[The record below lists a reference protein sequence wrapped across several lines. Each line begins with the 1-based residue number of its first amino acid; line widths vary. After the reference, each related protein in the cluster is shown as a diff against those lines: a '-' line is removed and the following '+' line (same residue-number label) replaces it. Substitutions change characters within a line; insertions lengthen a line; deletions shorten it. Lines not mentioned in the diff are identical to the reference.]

1 MSYLVEVDQLKK
13 YFPLKKGIFSRR
25 KEFVCA
31 VDNVSFGISKG
42 ETLGLVGE
50 SGCGKT
56 TIGRTIMKLIEPTS
70 GNAFFDSNNLFL
82 LNPKDLREIRKKIA
96 LVFQDPYSS
105 LNPRMQ
111 VRDIIAEPLTTHTD
125 IRKSK
130 LRDKVLELLS
140 YVGMGKEHMMRYPH
154 QFSGGQLQRISVA
167 RALALNPSFMVLD
180 EPTSA
185 LDVSVQAQVLN
196 LLADLQ
202 ETFNLTY
209 LFISHNLSV
218 VEHISHRVAIM
229 YLGTIVE
236 MGPTKNIFANPLHPY
251 AKALLSAVPNPDPD
265 HQQEEV
271 ILTGDVPSPV
281 NIPEGCRFHTRCNY
295 KMAICKRIEPD
306 RKEKEPGHKVACHLY

>member
-1 MSYLVEVDQLKK
+1 MSYLVEVNHLKK
-13 YFPLKKGIFSRR
+13 YFPLKKGVFSRH
-25 KEFVCA
+25 KDFVCA

-82 LNPKDLREIRKKIA
+82 LNPKKLREIRKKIA

-125 IRKSK
+125 IKNSQ

-229 YLGTIVE
+229 YLGRIVE

-295 KMAICKRIEPD
+295 KMPICQRIEPD
-306 RKEKEPGHKVACHLY
+306 LKEKEPGHEVACHLY